1 MIIRSKIIG
10 VIITLMALTIGGVI
24 SIYQMLFDVWMTAYP
39 FANAHEWRVRFYIRL
54 ATIIVIGLLWIVLAV
69 WLYRQRR
76 QDREISN

>member
-1 MIIRSKIIG
+1 MIRSKIIG
-10 VIITLMALTIGGVI
+10 ATITLMALTIGGVI
-24 SIYQMLFDVWMTAYP
+24 SVYQMLLDVWMTAYA

-76 QDREISN
+76 QGREISN